1 MEPGDVIAER
11 YRLLR
16 LLDVG
21 GMGEVWAAKNE
32 LTQKSFAIKFLLP
45 ELAERPDALERFIR
59 EAETAGSLN
68 HRAIVDV
75 FDVAQAE
82 DGRPFIVMELLAG
95 ESVEARVERNGP
107 LTSLET
113 SAFLSQVADGLDAA
127 HRAGIVH
134 RDLSSSNI
142 FLSRNPDGG
151 TAIAKILDFGVSKTL
166 GPARHDRTQTGN
178 GAVLGCPEF
187 MSPEQARGAEAVDA
201 RTDVWSLGVVLYQC
215 LAGKAPFRAQNYNA
229 LMVAILTRPHRPILE
244 VVPSVDR
251 ELAGIVESCLMKER
265 DARMQTAR
273 EVSDRLSAIVRRLAG
288 ASTLPT
294 SPQRRATDRLPARP
308 ADPRGNAAALG
319 KEDLQ
324 ALEHLRARRRVIGF
338 IGAGVGAFA
347 GLFVALVVGSRSH
360 DEVAYV
366 SVPVTRVVHEPA
378 PRPAPFLPVPHEFAA
393 SAASASSAAGAETHP
408 AEPSK
413 PAEGARPDKATVSAK
428 GETAP
433 KVAEGVHAEAAPKG
447 VDGAK
452 VEIASKPSEASLPDD
467 ESRLAVAVAR
477 GLGVG
482 AKTVSEH

>member
-1 MEPGDVIAER
+1 VQPGDVIAER

-82 DGRPFIVMELLAG
+82 DGRAFIVMELLSG
-95 ESVEARVERNGP
+95 ESLETRIERGGP

-113 SAFLSQVADGLDAA
+113 ATALSQVADGLDAA

-134 RDLSSSNI
+134 RDLSSANV

-151 TAIAKILDFGVSKTL
+151 APIAKILDFGVSKTL

-201 RTDVWSLGVVLYQC
+201 RTDVWSLGIVLYQC
-215 LAGKAPFRAQNYNA
+215 LVGTAPFRAQNYNA
-229 LMVAILTRPHRPILE
+229 LMVAILTRPHRPLLE
-244 VVPSVDR
+244 VAPSVDR
-251 ELAGIVESCLMKER
+251 ELAEVVEGCLTKER
-265 DARMQTAR
+265 DARLQSAA
-273 EVSDRLSAIVRRLAG
+273 EVRDRLAAIVRRLAG
-288 ASTLPT
+288 NAALPT
-294 SPQRRATDRLPARP
+294 APQRRATDRLPAKSP
-308 ADPRGNAAALG
+308 EAKAKAGALG
-319 KEDLQ
+319 LEDLQ
-324 ALEHLRARRRVIGF
+324 ALDRLRARRRVVGLVS
-338 IGAGVGAFA
+338 AAVGVGAGA
-347 GLFVALVVGSRSH
+347 LIALAYGSWPRNDGSLLPVVHFVAKPKPPQPPVHR
-360 DEVAYV
+360 
-366 SVPVTRVVHEPA
+366 VPREFPKPA
-378 PRPAPFLPVPHEFAA
+378 PSATNGEQHAAA
-393 SAASASSAAGAETHP
+393 S
-408 AEPSK
+408 SK
-413 PAEGARPDKATVSAK
+413 AQGPLP
-428 GETAP
+428 
-433 KVAEGVHAEAAPKG
+433 
-447 VDGAK
+447 
-452 VEIASKPSEASLPDD
+452 PDD

-477 GLGVG
+477 GLGVDT
-482 AKTVSEH
+482 KPVPEH

>member
-1 MEPGDVIAER
+1 
-11 YRLLR
+11 
-16 LLDVG
+16 
-21 GMGEVWAAKNE
+21 MGEVWAAKNE

-95 ESVEARVERNGP
+95 ESVEARIERNGP

-113 SAFLSQVADGLDAA
+113 SAFLSQVADGLEAA

-142 FLSRNPDGG
+142 FLARNPDGG

-201 RTDVWSLGVVLYQC
+201 RTDVWSLGIVMYQC

-229 LMVAILTRPHRPILE
+229 LMVAILTRPHRPIVE
-244 VVPSVDR
+244 VAPSVDK
-251 ELAGIVESCLMKER
+251 ELAEIVESCLSKDREQ
-265 DARMQTAR
+265 RMQTAR
-273 EVSDRLSAIVRRLAG
+273 EVGERLSSIVRRLAG
-288 ASTLPT
+288 SSTLPT

-308 ADPRGNAAALG
+308 EQAKASAALG
-319 KEDLQ
+319 KEDLK
-324 ALEHLRARRRVIGF
+324 ALERLRARRRMIGLAS
-338 IGAGVGAFA
+338 AGVGALA
-347 GLFVALVVGSRSH
+347 GLLLALVVSARH
-360 DEVAYV
+360 EEVAYV
-366 SVPVTRVVHEPA
+366 SIPSTPIPRERKLSTEPV
-378 PRPAPFLPVPHEFAA
+378 LPVPHEFASPVLA
-393 SAASASSAAGAETHP
+393 RAGSPAATSV
-408 AEPSK
+408 
-413 PAEGARPDKATVSAK
+413 EGRA
-428 GETAP
+428 
-433 KVAEGVHAEAAPKG
+433 AEAAKASEG
-447 VDGAK
+447 VELAEASKSEMAKPDTQKVAGTELAKLATKAPGSKKADTKPPDGAGATDELAK
-452 VEIASKPSEASLPDD
+452 AFETKTEEPNAPAD

-482 AKTVSEH
+482 AKPASEH

>member
-1 MEPGDVIAER
+1 MEPGNVIAER

-68 HRAIVDV
+68 HRAIVNV

-95 ESVEARVERNGP
+95 ESVEARVERTGP

-113 SAFLSQVADGLDAA
+113 AAFISQVADGLEAA
-127 HRAGIVH
+127 HRADIVH

-201 RTDVWSLGVVLYQC
+201 RTDVWSLGIVMYQC
-215 LAGKAPFRAQNYNA
+215 LAGKVPFRAQNYNA
-229 LMVAILTRPHRPILE
+229 LMVAILTRPHRPIVE
-244 VVPSVDR
+244 VTPSVDR
-251 ELAGIVESCLMKER
+251 ELAEIVESCLSKDREQR
-265 DARMQTAR
+265 VQSAR
-273 EVSDRLSAIVRRLAG
+273 EVADRLSSIVRRLAG
-288 ASTLPT
+288 SSSLPT
-294 SPQRRATDRLPARP
+294 APQRRATDRLPARRDESKTSS
-308 ADPRGNAAALG
+308 ALLG

-324 ALEHLRARRRVIGF
+324 ALERLRARRRMIGLISAG
-338 IGAGVGAFA
+338 IGCFA
-347 GLFVALVVGSRSH
+347 GLVVALVVGARGH
-360 DEVAYV
+360 DEVSYV
-366 SVPVTRVVHEPA
+366 SIPATPIPGYDKRSTEPL
-378 PRPAPFLPVPHEFAA
+378 LPVPHEFATLTPA
-393 SAASASSAAGAETHP
+393 TAVEPPPAHTDTAKATDTTKAAVDTVNVAETIKTV
-408 AEPSK
+408 AE
-413 PAEGARPDKATVSAK
+413 TV
-428 GETAP
+428 
-433 KVAEGVHAEAAPKG
+433 KVAEATKT
-447 VDGAK
+447 
-452 VEIASKPSEASLPDD
+452 SESSLPDG
-467 ESRLAVAVAR
+467 ESRLAIAVAR

-482 AKTVSEH
+482 AKPVSEH

>member
-82 DGRPFIVMELLAG
+82 DGRPFIVMELLSG
-95 ESVEARVERNGP
+95 ESVEARIERGGP
-107 LTSLET
+107 LNSLET
-113 SAFLSQVADGLDAA
+113 AAYLSQVADGLDAA

-201 RTDVWSLGVVLYQC
+201 RTDVWSLGIVLYQC

-244 VVPSVDR
+244 VAPSTDKELAEVVEACLAKDR
-251 ELAGIVESCLMKER
+251 E
-265 DARMQTAR
+265 ARLQTAR
-273 EVSDRLSAIVRRLAG
+273 EASDRLSAIVRRLAG
-288 ASTLPT
+288 SSTLPT
-294 SPQRRATDRLPARP
+294 SPQRRATDRLPQRQDPNKP
-308 ADPRGNAAALG
+308 APGALG

-324 ALEHLRARRRVIGF
+324 ALERLRARRRMIGLVS
-338 IGAGVGAFA
+338 AGVGAVA
-347 GLFVALVVGSRSH
+347 GLLAALVVNARSH
-360 DEVAYV
+360 EVVYT
-366 SVPVTRVVHEPA
+366 SIPVARA
-378 PRPAPFLPVPHEFAA
+378 PRASKPAPFKPVPHEFANTPPPA
-393 SAASASSAAGAETHP
+393 VGTAASAEHAAPKPETLAKAPEASSSAAA
-408 AEPSK
+408 
-413 PAEGARPDKATVSAK
+413 
-428 GETAP
+428 
-433 KVAEGVHAEAAPKG
+433 
-447 VDGAK
+447 
-452 VEIASKPSEASLPDD
+452 KPSESLP
-467 ESRLAVAVAR
+467 EEGSELAVAVAR

-482 AKTVSEH
+482 SKSAPPR

>member
-95 ESVEARVERNGP
+95 ESVEARIERGGP
-107 LTSLET
+107 LNSLET
-113 SAFLSQVADGLDAA
+113 AAYLSQVADGLDAA

-201 RTDVWSLGVVLYQC
+201 RTDVWSLGIVLYQC

-229 LMVAILTRPHRPILE
+229 LMVAILTRPHRPLLE
-244 VVPSVDR
+244 VAPSTDKELAEIVEACLAKDR
-251 ELAGIVESCLMKER
+251 E
-265 DARMQTAR
+265 ARMQTAR

-288 ASTLPT
+288 SSSLPT
-294 SPQRRATDRLPARP
+294 APQRRATDRLPNRR
-308 ADPRGNAAALG
+308 DPNKPPPGALG

-324 ALEHLRARRRVIGF
+324 ALERLRARRRMIGF
-338 IGAGVGAFA
+338 VSAGVGVAA
-347 GLFVALVVGSRSH
+347 GLLVALVVNARSR
-360 DEVAYV
+360 DAVAYT
-366 SVPVTRVVHEPA
+366 SVPVTRVVQERKPT
-378 PRPAPFLPVPHEFAA
+378 PFAPVPHEFAK
-393 SAASASSAAGAETHP
+393 SAGVACADEKPAEAQKPAETKP
-408 AEPSK
+408 AEAPKLAAKPQEPASK
-413 PAEGARPDKATVSAK
+413 PAELADDSTP
-428 GETAP
+428 
-433 KVAEGVHAEAAPKG
+433 AADTKTSVG
-447 VDGAK
+447 R
-452 VEIASKPSEASLPDD
+452 SDD
-467 ESRLAVAVAR
+467 ESALAVAVAR

-482 AKTVSEH
+482 TKPVPER

>member
-1 MEPGDVIAER
+1 MRERSNRRIVQPGDVIAER

-82 DGRPFIVMELLAG
+82 DGRAFIVMELLSG
-95 ESVEARVERNGP
+95 ESLETRIERGGP

-113 SAFLSQVADGLDAA
+113 ATALSQVADGLDAA

-134 RDLSSSNI
+134 RDLSSANI

-151 TAIAKILDFGVSKTL
+151 APIAKILDFGVSKTL

-201 RTDVWSLGVVLYQC
+201 RTDVWSLGIVLYQC
-215 LAGKAPFRAQNYNA
+215 LTGAAPFRAQNYNA
-229 LMVAILTRPHRPILE
+229 LMVAILTRPHRPLLE
-244 VVPSVDR
+244 VAPSVNR
-251 ELAGIVESCLMKER
+251 ELAEVVEGCLSKER
-265 DARMQTAR
+265 DARVQSAS
-273 EVSDRLSAIVRRLAG
+273 EVRDRLAAIVRRLAG
-288 ASTLPT
+288 SAALPT
-294 SPQRRATDRLPARP
+294 SPQRRATDRLT
-308 ADPRGNAAALG
+308 PRSPEPRAKASALG
-319 KEDLQ
+319 QEDLQ
-324 ALEHLRARRRVIGF
+324 ALDRLRARRRVVGIVS
-338 IGAGVGAFA
+338 AALGVGAGA
-347 GLFVALVVGSRSH
+347 MIALAYGSWPRH
-360 DEVAYV
+360 DY
-366 SVPVTRVVHEPA
+366 SLIPVTHFIAKPKPPPA
-378 PRPAPFLPVPHEFAA
+378 PVHQVPREFAPV
-393 SAASASSAAGAETHP
+393 AA
-408 AEPSK
+408 
-413 PAEGARPDKATVSAK
+413 
-428 GETAP
+428 TAP
-433 KVAEGVHAEAAPKG
+433 GGDPRVSAAPKAA
-447 VDGAK
+447 D
-452 VEIASKPSEASLPDD
+452 PLPPDD

-482 AKTVSEH
+482 SKPVPEH

>member
-1 MEPGDVIAER
+1 VEPGDVIAER

-82 DGRPFIVMELLAG
+82 DGRPFIVMELLSG
-95 ESVEARVERNGP
+95 ESVEARIERRGP
-107 LTSLET
+107 LNSLET
-113 SAFLSQVADGLDAA
+113 AAYLSQVADGLEAA

-201 RTDVWSLGVVLYQC
+201 RTDVWSLGIVLYQC

-229 LMVAILTRPHRPILE
+229 LMVSILTRPHRPILE
-244 VVPSVDR
+244 LAPSTDK
-251 ELAGIVESCLMKER
+251 ELAEIVESCLAKDRE
-265 DARMQTAR
+265 ARLQTAR
-273 EVSDRLSAIVRRLAG
+273 EASDRLSAIVRRLASS
-288 ASTLPT
+288 STLPT
-294 SPQRRATDRLPARP
+294 SPQRRATDRLPHRKDPNKP
-308 ADPRGNAAALG
+308 APGTLG

-324 ALEHLRARRRVIGF
+324 ALERLRARRRMIGLVS
-338 IGAGVGAFA
+338 AGVGAAA
-347 GLFVALVVGSRSH
+347 GLLVALMVNARSH
-360 DEVAYV
+360 DVVYTSIPVA
-366 SVPVTRVVHEPA
+366 RA
-378 PRPAPFLPVPHEFAA
+378 PHASKPAPFKPVPHEFANISPPTA
-393 SAASASSAAGAETHP
+393 GAVARAEQRSAPKPDTVAKTPEASSP
-408 AEPSK
+408 A
-413 PAEGARPDKATVSAK
+413 
-428 GETAP
+428 TA
-433 KVAEGVHAEAAPKG
+433 
-447 VDGAK
+447 
-452 VEIASKPSEASLPDD
+452 KPSENTPEVGS
-467 ESRLAVAVAR
+467 ELAVAVAR
-477 GLGVG
+477 GLGVESKP
-482 AKTVSEH
+482 APPR